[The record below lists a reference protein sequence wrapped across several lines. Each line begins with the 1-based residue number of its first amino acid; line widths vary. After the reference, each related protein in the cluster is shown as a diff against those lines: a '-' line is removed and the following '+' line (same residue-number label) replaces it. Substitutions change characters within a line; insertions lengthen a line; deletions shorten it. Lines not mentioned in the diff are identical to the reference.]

1 MSTTP
6 IKWNSWGSIIAAWGG
21 ERKPLVLAEKDWVF
35 VSDAHFTGKR
45 SEGMDSFLRF
55 LDSQKDE
62 IGHLVILGDLFEFL
76 FGFKDGFSSGT
87 IVRTSK
93 SLFPFRITFRCL
105 EVSSAS
111 PIREFISNTSK
122 GIMIFFSLS
131 FFEDWFR
138 MKVEV
143 YPDGREESL
152 GGRRA
157 FVAHGDLS
165 NPKQWKYRL
174 FRRIVKNRAMY
185 RLIQRV
191 GPRWSRRVALEMS
204 HKSHEIYR
212 ARDPR
217 SLAEA
222 FHAFAHRKFLE
233 GFGVV
238 VLGHSH
244 VPGTDRRDHR
254 RKEVSLSE
262 CGRLGHPSLLFEIY
276 SSRTNS
282 N

>member
-1 MSTTP
+1 
-6 IKWNSWGSIIAAWGG
+6 
-21 ERKPLVLAEKDWVF
+21 LVLAEKDWVF
-35 VSDAHFTGKR
+35 VSDAHFTGER
-45 SEGMDSFLRF
+45 SEGMDAFLRF

-76 FGFKDGFSSGT
+76 FGFKDGLPSQNGSDLE
-87 IVRTSK
+87 K
-93 SLFPFRITFRCL
+93 SFPFPDYLPVFRGL
-105 EVSSAS
+105 QRLADQ
-111 PIREFISNTSK
+111 
-122 GIMIFFSLS
+122 GIHIQYFEGNHDFFLSS

-185 RLIQRV
+185 DLIQRV
-191 GPRWSRRVALEMS
+191 GPQWSRRVALEMS

-217 SLAEA
+217 SLVEA

-244 VPGTDRRDHR
+244 VPERIEEIIEGRKCLYLNVGDWVTHR
-254 RKEVSLSE
+254 SYLKFI
-262 CGRLGHPSLLFEIY
+262 PPDQFELRQY
-276 SSRTNS
+276 SK
-282 N
+282 